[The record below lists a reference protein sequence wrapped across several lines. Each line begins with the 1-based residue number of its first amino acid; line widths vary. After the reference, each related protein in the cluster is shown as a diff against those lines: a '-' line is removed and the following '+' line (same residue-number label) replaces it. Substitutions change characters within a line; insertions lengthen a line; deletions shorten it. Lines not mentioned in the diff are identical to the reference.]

1 MRLIPFFLVIR
12 YKINAIVLFFLVYFA
27 IQKKQVN
34 LVIDIGNTTAKVAIF
49 DDNSLVEVFRSS
61 NKSLDCLPEV
71 LAKYRIKQGILASVI
86 DLTKEVTEQLN
97 NLSFPI
103 IRLSID
109 TPLPIKNLYLTPETL
124 GNDRLAAVIGAN
136 EIYPGKDILVID
148 AGTAITYDFIDAKG
162 RYLGGNISPGKTMR
176 FKALHEFTGKLPL
189 IDEKGA
195 RHSLGVNTETA
206 IREGILRG
214 IEFEIKG
221 YIDSLKKNHS
231 ELLVFLTGGDGF
243 LFETNL
249 KNLIFADV
257 FLVLKGLNRILNYN
271 NGRI

>member
-12 YKINAIVLFFLVYFA
+12 CEINAVVLFFLVYFA
-27 IQKKQVN
+27 TQKKQMN

-49 DDNSLVEVFRSS
+49 DKNSLVEVFRSS

-71 LAKYRIKQGILASVI
+71 LTKYRIKQGILASVI
-86 DLTKEVTEQLN
+86 DLTQQVISQLS
-97 NLSFPI
+97 NLPFPL
-103 IRLSID
+103 IRLSVD
-109 TPLPIKNLYLTPETL
+109 TPLPVENHYLTPETL
-124 GNDRLAAVIGAN
+124 GNDRLAAVIGAYD
-136 EIYPGKDILVID
+136 IYPEKDILVID

-162 RYLGGNISPGKTMR
+162 RYLGGNISPGMTMR

-189 IDEKGA
+189 INEKGT
-195 RHSLGVNTETA
+195 RHSLGVNTESA
-206 IREGILRG
+206 IREGVIKG
-214 IEFEIKG
+214 MEFEIKG
-221 YIDSLKKNHS
+221 YIDSLKKNYPN
-231 ELLVFLTGGDGF
+231 LLVFLTGGDGF